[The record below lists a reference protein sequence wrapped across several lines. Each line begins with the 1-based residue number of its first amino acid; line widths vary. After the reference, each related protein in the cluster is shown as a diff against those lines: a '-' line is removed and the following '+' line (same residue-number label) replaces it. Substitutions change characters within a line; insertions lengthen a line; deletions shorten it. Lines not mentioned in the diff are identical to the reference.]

1 MLRGNFHR
9 RPAGHA
15 RSDER
20 GYILMVLMFMM
31 AALVIGALAVLPRF
45 VQQGQRDREEEMVHR
60 GVQYARAI
68 KRYYKK
74 FGRYPPNLQAL
85 EDSNHLRFLRK
96 RYKDPTT
103 EDGNW
108 RLVRYGEV
116 QFNQAAALAGIAAS
130 QLALAGQAGAGQNPA
145 QSAFGQSPFG
155 QSSFGQSAFGQ
166 SSTSGFGA
174 STFGGSPMG
183 QSSFGQSMFGPST
196 FGQSSFGQSSFGQ
209 SSFGQSS
216 FGQSSFGQSSF
227 GSAGQSAL
235 AQLTAL
241 AATAQTPAPAPG
253 QLGVTTTA
261 SDSTTS
267 GSSFGNSPA
276 VFGGG
281 AIIGVASL
289 SEKESLKVYDEKNH
303 YKDWKFVYDP
313 TFDRGQVSILITGP
327 YSTKIPPIF
336 ASQGIGQ
343 PIGPGGIGTPA
354 GQSTG
359 STPGSFG
366 QSGSSGQTGLGN
378 PLTPNMPPT
387 QQ

>member
-1 MLRGNFHR
+1 MLLRNFHR
-9 RPAGHA
+9 RSRSHA
-15 RSDER
+15 RAGER
-20 GYILMVLMFMM
+20 GYVLMVLIFML
-31 AALVIGALAVLPRF
+31 AALVIGALAVLPRL

-60 GVQYARAI
+60 GAQYARAI

-74 FGRYPPNLQAL
+74 FGRYPANLQAL

-96 RYKDPTT
+96 RYKDPMT

-116 QFNQAAALAGIAAS
+116 QFNQAALAGIAAA
-130 QLALAGQAGAGQNPA
+130 QLAQAGAGQA
-145 QSAFGQSPFG
+145 AAQSALGQSAFGQSG
-155 QSSFGQSAFGQ
+155 FGQSAFGQ
-166 SSTSGFGA
+166 NNASSFAGSAFGR
-174 STFGGSPMG
+174 SNTGLSSFG
-183 QSSFGQSMFGPST
+183 QSSFGPSS

-227 GSAGQSAL
+227 GQSTLAQTTASLLAAGQS
-235 AQLTAL
+235 T
-241 AATAQTPAPAPG
+241 APAG
-253 QLGVTTTA
+253 TQLGVTTTA
-261 SDSTTS
+261 SDSSTS
-267 GSSFGNSPA
+267 GFGSSSPA

-281 AIIGVASL
+281 AIIGVASQ
-289 SEKESLKVYDEKNH
+289 SEKESLKVFDEKNH

-313 TFDRGQVSILITGP
+313 TYDRGQVSILITGP
-327 YSTKIPPIF
+327 YSTKVPPIF

-343 PIGPGGIGTPA
+343 PIGPGGIGSPA

-359 STPGSFG
+359 TIPGSLSP
-366 QSGSSGQTGLGN
+366 SGSSGQTPISN
-378 PLTPNMPPT
+378 PMNPAMPPT